1 MDYLMGLPME
11 TRRWIAGGLFILV
24 IAIIVGANYM
34 RKRHRPA
41 KRWHGD
47 HTYGYGKQSGRSL
60 NRVEKVLARL
70 RLI

>member
-1 MDYLMGLPME
+1 MDYIMGLPME
-11 TRRWIAGGLFILV
+11 TRRWIAGGLFFAV
-24 IAIIVGANYM
+24 IAIALLINYM
-34 RKRHRPA
+34 RKRHLPA

-47 HTYGYGKQSGRSL
+47 HTYGYGSRNGRRL

>member
-1 MDYLMGLPME
+1 MDYIMGLPIE
-11 TRRWIAGGLFILV
+11 TRRWIAWAMLATF
-24 IAIIVGANYM
+24 IAIALLINYM
-34 RKRHRPA
+34 RKRHLPA

-47 HTYGYGKQSGRSL
+47 HTYGYGKHSGRRL